1 MTSGQT
7 FLLSIQSL
15 KSLSILSSWADVLA
29 SITHGGGYW
38 KLAMQ
43 KIFFF
48 FFIKIDYNL
57 PTYNDVRGALML
69 MTNRPA

>member
-15 KSLSILSSWADVLA
+15 KSLSILSSWDDVLA
-29 SITHGGGYW
+29 TRSITHGGGYW
-38 KLAMQ
+38 KSNAED
-43 KIFFF
+43 FFF
-48 FFIKIDYNL
+48 FNIDYNF
-57 PTYNDVRGALML
+57 PTYNDVRGALLL